1 MPVVGGY
8 LAFIGYFCLQA
19 GVALCISTPM
29 STISSW
35 SSLFAVHSI
44 TLAAPGLATG
54 LLFFYIAKNH
64 ASHLPALM
72 CAVPLLFYA
81 LIFLAWGPGAIAEA
95 RGQGWVGKAT
105 GEPPSAADVFGLVD
119 FGAVRW
125 ECFPRLMTT
134 WMGMFVVVGF
144 SSTLD
149 VAAISMDMGEVLST
163 DSELITVGVSNFIS
177 GMCGGFTGSYIFSQ
191 TIFQY
196 RTRCWSRWVGVI
208 VACSELGIFF
218 LQRDVL
224 SFSPLFFFGATLIF
238 IGFDLLIEW
247 LWEIR
252 EKVRRGEGH
261 GDFCTTHALHFS
273 LQFPTR

>member
-1 MPVVGGY
+1 M
-8 LAFIGYFCLQA
+8 
-19 GVALCISTPM
+19 
-29 STISSW
+29 
-35 SSLFAVHSI
+35 FA
-44 TLAAPGLATG
+44 
-54 LLFFYIAKNH
+54 
-64 ASHLPALM
+64 
-72 CAVPLLFYA
+72 
-81 LIFLAWGPGAIAEA
+81 
-95 RGQGWVGKAT
+95 Q
-105 GEPPSAADVFGLVD
+105 
-119 FGAVRW
+119 
-125 ECFPRLMTT
+125 LMTT
-134 WMGMFVVVGF
+134 WAGMFIVVGF

-177 GMCGGFTGSYIFSQ
+177 GLFGGFTGSYIFSQ

-208 VACSELGIFF
+208 VAATELGIFF

-252 EKVRRGEGH
+252 EKLLSQEFVVLVLTFTAIQALGIDAGVILGVVLSVVDYTRTTSAQDHKHYVRKIER
-261 GDFCTTHALHFS
+261 
-273 LQFPTR
+273 R